1 MQINEIKISVRNLV
15 EFVLRSGD
23 LDSRF
28 TGSSRALEGT
38 KAHQKI
44 QKEYKD
50 RFSKEKQI
58 PIDEIVENKII
69 EKEYYAEVVL
79 RHNIEYKDFLF
90 IVEGRADGII
100 LEGNNFTIDEIK
112 TVIRPLE
119 TIDEDY
125 NPLHWA
131 QAKCYAYI
139 YALQNN
145 LESIDVQI
153 TYYNINDDETKRL
166 VQNFQINV
174 LENFFIDLLDR
185 YYFWA
190 NLVKDWNIKR
200 TSSIKS
206 MEFPFDNYRKGQR
219 ELAVA
224 VYGTIK
230 EGKNIFVQAPTGIG
244 KTISTLF
251 PSIKAMGQ
259 NLTSKV
265 FYLTAKTITRSVA
278 EEAVKLMQNKGLE
291 LKSVTLTAKE
301 KICFKEKAL
310 CNPEDCEFAKGHF
323 NRVNNA
329 IKEALMKE
337 NIMDRETI
345 VSYARE
351 FNVCPFEFS
360 LDLALLA
367 DCIICDYNYA
377 FDPRVY
383 LRRFFENDENYV
395 FLIDEAHNL
404 VDRARDMFSAEIY
417 KSKFL
422 ELRKVMRNKEP
433 KIYKALDK
441 INSYILKLRKL
452 YKKDCLVV
460 EDAALSQN
468 SQAEKYYELIK
479 KNENTYVQKN
489 SLEEIYPLLRR
500 FISESEQWLTQN
512 NKTEGH
518 EQLLELYFNVLTFIR
533 ISEFY
538 NDAYVTYIE
547 EGDNDIKI
555 KIFCLDPSSLLYE
568 RIKQAKA
575 SIFFSATLA
584 PINYF
589 KDMLG
594 GCEDDYIMRLESPF
608 SLKNRQILIG
618 DRVSTKYRY
627 REKSYSTIV
636 QYIKATINSKKGNYI
651 IFFPSYKYMKDVYR
665 ELKEQYP
672 QIKTLIQD
680 SSMKEEER
688 ELFLSEFKENSE
700 ETMVA
705 FAVLGGMFSEGIDL
719 KYDRLIGV
727 IIVSVGLPQVC
738 LERDI
743 IMDYFNKKDY
753 KGFKYAYVYPGMNK
767 VLQAAGRVIRTER
780 DKGVIILIDDRFSNL
795 EYKKLFPKEW
805 YPNLCIRSVK
815 DIENNLKD
823 FWGKY

>member
-1 MQINEIKISVRNLV
+1 MIKNEKRVDFMQINEIKISVRNLV

-50 RFSKEKQI
+50 KFSKEKQI
-58 PIDEIVENKII
+58 PIDELVNNKTIK
-69 EKEYYAEVVL
+69 KEYYAEVVL

-100 LEGNNFTIDEIK
+100 IEGDNFIIDEIK
-112 TVIRPLE
+112 TVTRPLE
-119 TIDEDY
+119 TVDEDY

-139 YALQNN
+139 YALQNGLSN
-145 LESIDVQI
+145 IDVQV
-153 TYYNINDDETKRL
+153 TYYNINDNETKKL
-166 VQNFQINV
+166 IQNFNIND
-174 LENFFIDLLDR
+174 LESFFNDLLEK

-190 NLVKDWNIKR
+190 NLIKDWNIKR
-200 TSSIKS
+200 TNSIKNID
-206 MEFPFDNYRKGQR
+206 FPFNSYRKGQR

-230 EGKNIFVQAPTGIG
+230 EEKNIFVQAPTGIG

-251 PSIKAMGQ
+251 PSIKAMGE

-278 EEAVKLMQNKGLE
+278 EEAIKLMQDKGLE
-291 LKSVTLTAKE
+291 LKSVTLTAKD
-301 KICFKEKAL
+301 KICFKEKSS
-310 CNPEDCEFAKGHF
+310 CNPEECEFAKGHF
-323 NRVNNA
+323 DRINNA
-329 IKEALMKE
+329 LRKVLSEE

-345 VSYARE
+345 IRYSRE

-383 LRRFFENDENYV
+383 LRRFFDNDENYV

-404 VDRARDMFSAEIY
+404 VDRARDMFSSELY

-422 ELRKVMRNKEP
+422 ELKKIMKNKEP

-441 INSYILKLRKL
+441 INSYMLKLKKL
-452 YKKDCLVV
+452 YK
-460 EDAALSQN
+460 N
-468 SQAEKYYELIK
+468 PHI
-479 KNENTYVQKN
+479 QKN
-489 SLEEIYPLLRR
+489 SLEDIYPLLRKLV
-500 FISESEQWLTQN
+500 SESEQWLTQN

-518 EQLLELYFNVLTFIR
+518 EQLLELYFNILTFIR

-547 EGDNDIKI
+547 EQDNDIKI
-555 KIFCLDPSSLLYE
+555 KMFCLDPSSLLYD
-568 RIKQAKA
+568 RVKQAKA
-575 SIFFSATLA
+575 SIFFSATLT

-594 GCEDDYIMRLESPF
+594 GCNNDYILRLESPF
-608 SLKNRQILIG
+608 SPENRAILIG
-618 DRVSTKYRY
+618 DRVPTRYKY
-627 REKSYSTIV
+627 REKSYSIIV
-636 QYIKATINSKKGNYI
+636 QYIKTTVSSKKGNYI
-651 IFFPSYKYMKDVYR
+651 VFFPSYKYMKDVYS

-672 QIKTLIQD
+672 HIKTLIQD

-688 ELFLSEFKENSE
+688 ELFLSEFKENNE
-700 ETMVA
+700 ETIVA
-705 FAVLGGMFSEGIDL
+705 FAVLGGIFSEGIDL
-719 KYDRLIGV
+719 KYDRLIGA
-727 IIVSVGLPQVC
+727 IIVSVGIPQVC

-743 IMDYFNKKDY
+743 IMDYFNKKDD
-753 KGFKYAYVYPGMNK
+753 KGFKYAYMYPGMNK
-767 VLQAAGRVIRTER
+767 VLQAAGRVIRTEI
-780 DKGVIILIDDRFSNL
+780 DKGVIVLVDDRFSDS

-805 YPNLCIRSVK
+805 YPNLGVRSVK
-815 DIENNLKD
+815 DIENNLKG

>member
-1 MQINEIKISVRNLV
+1 MIKNEKRVDFMQINEIKISVRNLV

-50 RFSKEKQI
+50 KFSKEKQI
-58 PIDEIVENKII
+58 PIDELVNNKSIK
-69 EKEYYAEVVL
+69 KEYFAEVVL
-79 RHNIEYKDFLF
+79 KHNIEYKDFLF

-100 LEGNNFTIDEIK
+100 IEGDNFIIDEIK
-112 TVIRPLE
+112 TVTRPLE
-119 TIDEDY
+119 TVDEDY

-139 YALQNN
+139 YALQNGLSN
-145 LESIDVQI
+145 IDVQI
-153 TYYNINDDETKRL
+153 TYYNINDNETKKL
-166 VQNFQINV
+166 IQNFNIKD
-174 LENFFIDLLDR
+174 LESFFNDLLEK

-190 NLVKDWNIKR
+190 NLIKDWNIKR
-200 TSSIKS
+200 TNSIKNID
-206 MEFPFDNYRKGQR
+206 FPFNSYRKGQR

-251 PSIKAMGQ
+251 PSIKAMGE

-278 EEAVKLMQNKGLE
+278 EEAIKLMQDKGLE
-291 LKSVTLTAKE
+291 LKSVTLTAKD
-301 KICFKEKAL
+301 KICFKEKSS
-310 CNPEDCEFAKGHF
+310 CNPEECEFAKGHF
-323 NRVNNA
+323 DRINNA
-329 IKEALMKE
+329 LRKVLSEE

-345 VSYARE
+345 IRYSRE

-383 LRRFFENDENYV
+383 LRRFFDNDENYV

-404 VDRARDMFSAEIY
+404 VDRARDMFSSELY

-422 ELRKVMRNKEP
+422 ELKKIMKNKEP

-441 INSYILKLRKL
+441 INSYMLKLKKL
-452 YKKDCLVV
+452 YK
-460 EDAALSQN
+460 N
-468 SQAEKYYELIK
+468 PHI
-479 KNENTYVQKN
+479 QKN
-489 SLEEIYPLLRR
+489 SLEDIYPLLRKLV
-500 FISESEQWLTQN
+500 SESEQWLTQN

-518 EQLLELYFNVLTFIR
+518 EQLLELYFNILTFIR

-547 EGDNDIKI
+547 EQDNDIKI
-555 KIFCLDPSSLLYE
+555 KMFCLDPSSLLYD

-575 SIFFSATLA
+575 SIFFSATLT

-589 KDMLG
+589 MDMLG
-594 GCEDDYIMRLESPF
+594 GCDNDYILRLESPF
-608 SLKNRQILIG
+608 SSENRAILIG
-618 DRVSTKYRY
+618 DRVPTRYKY
-627 REKSYSTIV
+627 REKSYSIIV
-636 QYIKATINSKKGNYI
+636 QYIKTTVSSKKGNYI
-651 IFFPSYKYMKDVYR
+651 VFFPSYKYMKDVYS

-672 QIKTLIQD
+672 HIKTLIQD

-688 ELFLSEFKENSE
+688 ELFLSEFKENNE
-700 ETMVA
+700 ETIVA
-705 FAVLGGMFSEGIDL
+705 FAVLGGIFSEGIDL
-719 KYDRLIGV
+719 KYDRLIGA
-727 IIVSVGLPQVC
+727 IIVSVGIPQVC

-743 IMDYFNKKDY
+743 IMDYFNKKDD
-753 KGFKYAYVYPGMNK
+753 KGFKYAYMYPGMNK
-767 VLQAAGRVIRTER
+767 VLQAAGRVIRTEI
-780 DKGVIILIDDRFSNL
+780 DKGVIVLVDDRFSDS

-805 YPNLCIRSVK
+805 YPNLGVRSVK
-815 DIENNLKD
+815 DIENNLKG

>member
-1 MQINEIKISVRNLV
+1 MIKNEKRVDFMQINEIKISVRNLV

-50 RFSKEKQI
+50 KFSKEKQI
-58 PIDEIVENKII
+58 PIDELVNNKTIK
-69 EKEYYAEVVL
+69 KEYYAEVVL

-100 LEGNNFTIDEIK
+100 IEGDNFIIDEIK
-112 TVIRPLE
+112 TVTRPLE
-119 TIDEDY
+119 TVDEDY

-139 YALQNN
+139 YALQNGLSN
-145 LESIDVQI
+145 IDVQV
-153 TYYNINDDETKRL
+153 TYYNINDNETKKL
-166 VQNFQINV
+166 IQNFNIND
-174 LENFFIDLLDR
+174 LESFFNDLLEK

-190 NLVKDWNIKR
+190 NLIKDWNIKR
-200 TSSIKS
+200 TNSIKNID
-206 MEFPFDNYRKGQR
+206 FPFNSYRKGQR

-230 EGKNIFVQAPTGIG
+230 EEKNIFVQAPTGIG

-251 PSIKAMGQ
+251 PSIKAMGE

-278 EEAVKLMQNKGLE
+278 EEAIKLMQDKGLE
-291 LKSVTLTAKE
+291 LKSVTLTAKD
-301 KICFKEKAL
+301 KICFKEKSS
-310 CNPEDCEFAKGHF
+310 CNPEECEFAKGHF
-323 NRVNNA
+323 DRINNA
-329 IKEALMKE
+329 LRKVLSEE

-345 VSYARE
+345 IRYSRE

-383 LRRFFENDENYV
+383 LRRFFDNDENYV

-404 VDRARDMFSAEIY
+404 VDRARDMFSSELY

-422 ELRKVMRNKEP
+422 ELKKIMKNKEP

-441 INSYILKLRKL
+441 INSYMLKLKKL
-452 YKKDCLVV
+452 YK
-460 EDAALSQN
+460 N
-468 SQAEKYYELIK
+468 PHI
-479 KNENTYVQKN
+479 QKN
-489 SLEEIYPLLRR
+489 SLEDIYPLLRKLV
-500 FISESEQWLTQN
+500 SESEQWLTQN

-518 EQLLELYFNVLTFIR
+518 EQLLELYFNILTFIR

-547 EGDNDIKI
+547 EQDNDIKI
-555 KIFCLDPSSLLYE
+555 KMFCLDPSSLLYD
-568 RIKQAKA
+568 RVKQAKA
-575 SIFFSATLA
+575 SIFFSATLT

-594 GCEDDYIMRLESPF
+594 GCNNDYILRLESPF
-608 SLKNRQILIG
+608 SPENRAILIG
-618 DRVSTKYRY
+618 DRVPTRYKY
-627 REKSYSTIV
+627 REKSYSIIV
-636 QYIKATINSKKGNYI
+636 QYIKTTVSSKKGNYI
-651 IFFPSYKYMKDVYR
+651 VFFPSYKYMKDVYS

-672 QIKTLIQD
+672 HIKTLIQE

-688 ELFLSEFKENSE
+688 ELFLSEFKENNE
-700 ETMVA
+700 ETIVA
-705 FAVLGGMFSEGIDL
+705 FAVLGGIFSEGIDL
-719 KYDRLIGV
+719 KYDRLIGA
-727 IIVSVGLPQVC
+727 IIVSVGIPQVC

-743 IMDYFNKKDY
+743 IMDYFNKKDD
-753 KGFKYAYVYPGMNK
+753 KGFKYAYMYPGMNK
-767 VLQAAGRVIRTER
+767 VLQAAGRVIRTEI
-780 DKGVIILIDDRFSNL
+780 DKGVIVLVDDRFSDS

-805 YPNLCIRSVK
+805 YPNLGVRSVK
-815 DIENNLKD
+815 DIENNLKG